1 MQELVLEMAYA
12 GAFGKAERGSD
23 YRIEPGP
30 LLTEMHQRG
39 YVEVSPMAAGSNLW
53 ILTQKAKSLLC
64 QSTRLLKPTPLT
76 RFQRDLPLDKLT
88 TLELIGRLGD
98 EGWDD
103 EATPKTTKLEP
114 FTGWAPRRFGTMLI
128 EYQRHT
134 SNAYSG
140 PKKFSKQGWPLPC
153 TIFSWKR
160 AWSGS
165 SAFVGS
171 YQRLIHL
178 GYLLTCPHHCYHR
191 LSRLRYYLCILY
203 NVDHRSGPGQVE
215 ILPGMSRAHYLQLMG
230 REGRQLQLRAKHQL
244 QLQDDDSF

>member
-114 FTGWAPRRFGTMLI
+114 FTGAVG
-128 EYQRHT
+128 
-134 SNAYSG
+134 A
-140 PKKFSKQGWPLPC
+140 KKVWYHADRISK
-153 TIFSWKR
+153 T
-160 AWSGS
+160 
-165 SAFVGS
+165 
-171 YQRLIHL
+171 
-178 GYLLTCPHHCYHR
+178 YLKCL
-191 LSRLRYYLCILY
+191 
-203 NVDHRSGPGQVE
+203 
-215 ILPGMSRAHYLQLMG
+215 
-230 REGRQLQLRAKHQL
+230 LRAQEVFEAGLATALHHFQL
-244 QLQDDDSF
+244 EACLVWFKCICGFLPKTHSFGVLVDMSTPLLPPFELFEVLLVHPLQRGSQIGAWAG